1 MHFKEQDMHE
11 LSIAM
16 NIVEIV
22 EENAT
27 AHKVNLVS
35 DVEIDVGLMSGVV
48 IDALRFALEE
58 AVKSSVMESAKISIN
73 EIPAKSKCL
82 ACSHEFEPEDIIAVC
97 PECGHLY
104 ADIISGKE
112 LKIRKIKYNKE

>member
-1 MHFKEQDMHE
+1 MHE

-22 EENAT
+22 EENAA

-112 LKIRKIKYNKE
+112 LKIKKIRYEE